1 MAGRLR
7 PSLLVAALSL
17 LVLLTPSTKAF
28 DIEGRV
34 ILPGIACAHLR
45 ICSGCRSLSYITP
58 SLAHPCTPTET
69 TPNALDTELVLS
81 KEQGDE
87 VRTFPLPDGRFAF
100 HNVPAGKHYLEVEL
114 VGLVYSTVELTVGV
128 AGDVNALL
136 SDVINRPA
144 VPYPLVLRPMGRLE
158 FFQKPQ
164 PFNVMA
170 FIKTPYGIMI
180 IFGIFSLV
188 VMPRLRAY
196 SEELNSEE
204 TAEESTVPPPT
215 VTAVASPRQ
224 LQQRRKD
231 R

>member
-17 LVLLTPSTKAF
+17 LVLLTPSTRAL

-34 ILPGIACAHLR
+34 ILP
-45 ICSGCRSLSYITP
+45 
-58 SLAHPCTPTET
+58 ET

-144 VPYPLVLRPMGRLE
+144 VPYPLVLRPIGRLE

>member
-34 ILPGIACAHLR
+34 ILP
-45 ICSGCRSLSYITP
+45 
-58 SLAHPCTPTET
+58 ET

-136 SDVINRPA
+136 SDVIN
-144 VPYPLVLRPMGRLE
+144 
-158 FFQKPQ
+158 KPQ